1 MSVDTSHTI
10 TRFLCWSSTGNAAAR
25 PMPAQHCISGRA
37 HRRNTASAPLIQTQS
52 PDRAP
57 QSQHPCALDGFWH
70 PPRQGQIAIARGAF
84 PTSTPRGF
92 LPWGLSDDGP
102 SACPHSRDG
111 PSSETLHKSGT
122 RGTAEACACGLLR
135 RKCAWTDGSDFAT
148 RTQRSRAD
156 RPGPIQQGDRPGPR
170 HYTGNCEVS
179 CEKHLCKTSRPT
191 ACPGAI
197 SRPEPRPDQDAIGSV
212 IPCAPS
218 ALYESIPATV
228 HKIPR

>member
-111 PSSETLHKSGT
+111 PSSETLHTQAVISLHA
-122 RGTAEACACGLLR
+122 RG
-135 RKCAWTDGSDFAT
+135 
-148 RTQRSRAD
+148 
-156 RPGPIQQGDRPGPR
+156 
-170 HYTGNCEVS
+170 
-179 CEKHLCKTSRPT
+179 
-191 ACPGAI
+191 
-197 SRPEPRPDQDAIGSV
+197 PDPQALGSV
-212 IPCAPS
+212 DNDDGLCAKPAYLPS
-218 ALYESIPATV
+218 SMDNWKAGIRDRLLQKPVIAKAAIREENGRSARNRFVMRGSVGPAAG
-228 HKIPR
+228 R